1 MACINFN
8 TDDFECPEKTYV
20 KFGQVT
26 GVVENVKQYQGFF
39 SFEFGLNRQSV
50 QVSGKKPVWL
60 TNGCT
65 VTIDY
70 QEKSIHM
77 DESKNLVQA
86 LTDEILRVT
95 EISKEYKSI
104 PGGSGMLAATIM
116 DAAIEKARKA
126 QASGD
131 ILEMI
136 PALKEL
142 QEFEL

>member
-1 MACINFN
+1 
-8 TDDFECPEKTYV
+8 
-20 KFGQVT
+20 
-26 GVVENVKQYQGFF
+26 
-39 SFEFGLNRQSV
+39 
-50 QVSGKKPVWL
+50 
-60 TNGCT
+60 
-65 VTIDY
+65 
-70 QEKSIHM
+70 M